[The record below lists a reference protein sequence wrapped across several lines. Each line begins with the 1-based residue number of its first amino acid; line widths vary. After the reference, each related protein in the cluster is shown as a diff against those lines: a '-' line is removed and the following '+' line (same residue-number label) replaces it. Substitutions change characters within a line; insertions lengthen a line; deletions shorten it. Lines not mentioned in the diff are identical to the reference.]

1 MTRKELEIVRG
12 ILTKIKNQ
20 DSFVAEAIAY
30 LDKDIALRE
39 QQRKNQRDI
48 CYGDL
53 DALRYTY

>member
-1 MTRKELEIVRG
+1 MTRKELEIVKG

-20 DSFVAEAIAY
+20 DPFVAEAIAY

-48 CYGDL
+48 QYGDN
-53 DALRYTY
+53 DYRYLL